1 MTIYRGL
8 NEIMF
13 EYVIELV
20 VPSLE
25 DINSEDI
32 KANDENHEDI
42 STEELSGGKFSTV
55 TLATYN
61 FNPGLELGESVWIN
75 EHWGTW
81 EDEPF
86 NFEAVVTRYRKEII
100 PGRKSQSKPDV
111 FRVVIFLEAVEKD
124 NLARM
129 REIIRRLNS
138 GNKD

>member
-1 MTIYRGL
+1 
-8 NEIMF
+8 MF
-13 EYVIELV
+13 EYVIELG
-20 VPSLE
+20 VPSFE
-25 DINSEDI
+25 DVNTEDV
-32 KANDENHEDI
+32 KAEDGNHEDV
-42 STEELSGGKFSTV
+42 STEELSGGSFSTV

-75 EHWGTW
+75 EHWGTR

-86 NFEAVVTRYRKEII
+86 NFEAVVTRYRKEIV
-100 PGRKSQSKPDV
+100 PGRKSESKSDV

-138 GNKD
+138 GNRD

>member
-1 MTIYRGL
+1 
-8 NEIMF
+8 MF

-20 VPSLE
+20 VPSFE
-25 DINSEDI
+25 DVNTEDV
-32 KANDENHEDI
+32 KAEDGNPEDV
-42 STEELSGGKFSTV
+42 STEKLISGNFSTV

-61 FNPGLELGESVWIN
+61 FNPGLEVGESVWIS

-100 PGRKSQSKPDV
+100 PCRKSESKPDV
-111 FRVVIFLEAVEKD
+111 FRIVIFLEAVEKD

-138 GNKD
+138 SNK

>member
-1 MTIYRGL
+1 
-8 NEIMF
+8 MF

-20 VPSLE
+20 GPSFE
-25 DINSEDI
+25 DVNTEDV
-32 KANDENHEDI
+32 KAEDGTHEDVNI
-42 STEELSGGKFSTV
+42 GELSSDNFSTI

-81 EDEPF
+81 EDELF

-100 PGRKSQSKPDV
+100 PGRKSESKPDV
-111 FRVVIFLEAVEKD
+111 LRVVIFLEAVEKD